1 VKKILFCLIV
11 SCSSIAF
18 AQQHFF
24 YGLQMDYGYFNRS
37 FEANRD
43 IIKGKNMGRMLNLRL
58 SASYRVFDQ
67 LTFEAGMSLNG
78 MKWKLQDMNFKERNP
93 GFEALMATQ
102 NRFMSFYG
110 NTKYS
115 FDLGRKKYAFI
126 RLGYEFSA
134 IGKDQLSANKLF
146 VLGNDV
152 VDMTFN
158 YGSTN
163 KAIVPEIGYEYF
175 NSSGNLICFGLK
187 YHHKFAG
194 DNFITGDYHVTTP
207 PNINIYDR
215 VTVNGSYIALTAQFN
230 GLLSYKAK
238 KERVKKEKVKPI
250 EPKDTIKKPV
260 DKIDPVIVDEIPIDT
275 SKKVAIDDKKANE
288 RDYVVTNKMKVTS
301 KTVKITVW
309 DHQIEDGDRINL
321 ILNDDWVLTDYTL
334 ENKKYTI
341 EVTLKE
347 GENKLILYALN
358 LGRYK
363 PNTAAI
369 MVDDGTKKQEV
380 VLQSTLEESSAI
392 EIKFEK

>member
-1 VKKILFCLIV
+1 
-11 SCSSIAF
+11 
-18 AQQHFF
+18 
-24 YGLQMDYGYFNRS
+24 MDYGYFNRS

-43 IIKGKNMGRMLNLRL
+43 VIKGKNMGRMLNLRL

-78 MKWKLQDMNFKERNP
+78 MKWKLQDVNFKERNP

-115 FDLGRKKYAFI
+115 IDLGRKKYAFI

-134 IGKDQLSANKLF
+134 IGKDQLVAEKLF

-152 VDMTFN
+152 VEMKFN

-163 KAIVPEIGYEYF
+163 KAIVPEIGYEYV
-175 NSSGNLICFGLK
+175 NAAGNLVCFGLK
-187 YHHKFAG
+187 YHHKFSG

-207 PNINIYDR
+207 PDVNIYDK
-215 VTVNGSYIALTAQFN
+215 VTVTGSYIALTAQFN
-230 GLLSYKAK
+230 GLFAYIAK
-238 KERVKKEKVKPI
+238 KERVKKEKTKPI
-250 EPKDTIKKPV
+250 EHKDTIKKPA
-260 DKIDPVIVDEIPIDT
+260 KIDPVIVEDEEIPVDT
-275 SKKVAIDDKKANE
+275 SKKVVINDKKAHD
-288 RDYVVTNKMKVTS
+288 RDYVVTNKMKVSS

-321 ILNDDWVLTDYTL
+321 ILNDQWILTNYTL
-334 ENKKYTI
+334 ENKKYTF

-369 MVDDGTKKQEV
+369 MVDDGSKKQQV